1 MEVLLAL
8 LKENPEGIP
17 AVVKEYIGT
26 YKPVV
31 YDVLK
36 ELPEIYKDYVNN
48 DEVHKLSAQ
57 AAKKKFDSF
66 VEVGFTDDQAFTLL
80 LNSNVALNES
90 LRSMGNNSKKS
101 SR

>member
-1 MEVLLAL
+1 MEVLLEI

-31 YDVLK
+31 YGVLK
-36 ELPEIYKDYVNN
+36 ELLEIYRDYVNN
-48 DEVHKLSAQ
+48 DELHKLSAQ

-66 VEVGFTDDQAFTLL
+66 VEAGFTENQAFTLL
-80 LNSNVALNES
+80 LNSNASLNES
-90 LRSMGNNSKKS
+90 LRNMGNSSKKIS
-101 SR
+101 K